1 MNTLFDTHSHL
12 YDEKYQE
19 DREDILSEC
28 TQKLKGW
35 INVGADLK
43 SSIACKS
50 ISENHPSSYFSSGI
64 HPHDAKDHSF
74 EELQQVFDLLDHKQ
88 CIASGEM
95 GLDFFYDFSPRD
107 IQKEIFKEQLKIAKQ
122 KNMPC
127 IIHVREAFEDFYK
140 VIDEVA
146 YYNGVIHCFTGSLND
161 AKEITQRGFYAGF
174 GGLLT
179 FKNTQDIRDAFM
191 MIPDNKILLE
201 TDSPYMAPVPKRGK
215 RNLPYY
221 VEHINLKMAELKNIS
236 PQEMM
241 NQTYQNA
248 KNLFSIN

>member
-12 YDEKYQE
+12 YDEKYDE
-19 DREDILSEC
+19 DRESVLEEC
-28 TQKLKGW
+28 TQNLKGW

-43 SSIACKS
+43 SSVECKS
-50 ISENHPSSYFSSGI
+50 MSERFPSSFFSSGI

-74 EELQQVFDLLDHKQ
+74 DELQQVFALLDHEK

-95 GLDFFYDFSPRD
+95 GLDFHYDFSPRD
-107 IQKEIFKEQLKIAKQ
+107 IQIEIFKEQLKVAKE

-140 VIDEVA
+140 VIDQIA
-146 YYNGVIHCFTGSLND
+146 YYNGVIHCFTGSLDD
-161 AKEITQRGFYAGF
+161 AREITERGFYAGF

-179 FKNTQDIRDAFM
+179 FKNAQEIRDAFM
-191 MIPDNKILLE
+191 IIPQDKILLE

-215 RNLPYY
+215 RNLPFY
-221 VEHINLKMAELKNIS
+221 VEHINLKMAELKEMS
-236 PQEMM
+236 SQEMM
-241 NQTYQNA
+241 DQTYQNA
-248 KNLFSIN
+248 KTLFSLN